1 MIKLY
6 AWEIP
11 FQRTVMN
18 IRNEETSSLRRASNF
33 KAVNDG
39 LFLSAS
45 PLMLLCTFL
54 PYVALGNTLTAAAVF
69 PTIAFYSIVRLSVT
83 NFVPRAIEAMSEA
96 RYVPLLCIA
105 VMQACPDSCALRSP
119 VSSRLPSLP
128 AAPHSILFRTPLLF
142 RTRKRSRRIS
152 LQRLQAF
159 LALDEIDVAVLH
171 ANRDRPS
178 GPGQVAIR
186 LNNASFRWPLVRRD
200 GPRAASPAPAAAVAT
215 MTAPSGSKDDAE
227 DVSVT
232 KSGKIGKAM
241 ERYVHTRMR
250 TGPPASAR
258 WIHASGRIIR
268 KRGVGF

>member
-96 RYVPLLCIA
+96 RYVPLLCVA
-105 VMQACPDSCALRSP
+105 VMQACPDIRALRSP
-119 VSSRLPSLP
+119 VSFPLPS
-128 AAPHSILFRTPLLF
+128 F
-142 RTRKRSRRIS
+142 SRRPALHS
-152 LQRLQAF
+152 FPHPSSFTHPCSFPHPQTLSQDFAPA
-159 LALDEIDVAVLH
+159 LASVPGAG
-171 ANRDRPS
+171 RDRC
-178 GPGQVAIR
+178 R
-186 LNNASFRWPLVRRD
+186 
-200 GPRAASPAPAAAVAT
+200 SPA
-215 MTAPSGSKDDAE
+215 
-227 DVSVT
+227 
-232 KSGKIGKAM
+232 
-241 ERYVHTRMR
+241 R
-250 TGPPASAR
+250 
-258 WIHASGRIIR
+258 
-268 KRGVGF
+268 